1 MYKSTIK
8 YNYNFLSNFRQNIWP
23 DLTDRLMRILAKQD
37 MQRSIV
43 MAIRMQEM
51 RLSSTE
57 DQWI

>member
-23 DLTDRLMRILAKQD
+23 DLTDRWMRILAKQD